1 MALKDEL
8 GLVRDLEPVAHEGLL
23 NVYYTAA
30 LLKKLARGLFRPF
43 GITDVQFNVL
53 QLLAYHTGEQGG
65 LTQAELGHM
74 MLVNRANI
82 TPLIDRMEKA
92 GLVVRSPVPGDRRYH
107 LVQLTPDG
115 RKLLTEVEEKYRD
128 WIDDLMGRVN
138 TEDLEQLIA
147 SLGVLR
153 GQIYTAMNKS
163 MADIS
168 DED

>member
-1 MALKDEL
+1 MGLKEEL
-8 GLVRDLEPVAHEGLL
+8 GLRRDLRPKAHEAFL

-53 QLLAYHTGEQGG
+53 QLLAYHAGDQGG

-92 GLVVRSPVPGDRRYH
+92 GLVVRTPVPGDRRYH
-107 LVQLTPDG
+107 LVQLTNEG
-115 RKLLTEVEEKYRD
+115 RDILTKVEAEYERWMHSIVGTVED
-128 WIDDLMGRVN
+128 
-138 TEDLEQLIA
+138 EDLIQLVD
-147 SLGVLR
+147 SLGALR
-153 GQIYTAMNKS
+153 QRIYTVMEKS
-163 MADIS
+163 AADIT